1 MTKDTINFDEADQLN
16 HIGSLQATEDV
27 SQLQSIDLKKQKSS
41 DEKNQNPKQIVKKA
55 DSKMDETNENS
66 ASNSSRFYQS
76 MRRYNWSNQLML
88 SAIQK
93 HRIEKST
100 LSVIEADASKNL
112 IYSSGLK
119 DKAPNVE
126 KRRVDADK
134 DDVKIL
140 D

>member
-1 MTKDTINFDEADQLN
+1 MTKDTINFDEADQFN
-16 HIGSLQATEDV
+16 HIGSLQATGDV

-41 DEKNQNPKQIVKKA
+41 DEKNQIPKQNVKEA
-55 DSKMDETNENS
+55 DSKMDGSNENS
-66 ASNSSRFYQS
+66 VTNYSRFYHS
-76 MRRYNWSNQLML
+76 MRRYNQSNQLML

-93 HRIEKST
+93 HRVEKST
-100 LSVIEADASKNL
+100 LSAIEADASKNL
-112 IYSSGLK
+112 IYSSALK